1 MKVFKSY
8 LLWIISCLLSV
19 SGMARQ
25 VDIIHGPYLQ
35 NLKETEVTIVWLS
48 NKPTVGW
55 VELIPND
62 NTHFYLCER
71 PKFFDTTNGI
81 KNVSDLHS
89 VKINGLKPGTSYRYR
104 VFAREVLSFDGTD
117 VVYGQTAST
126 DVFSKEPLQFTTNS
140 SQKKELSFLIINDI
154 HGHVSDIKC
163 LLEAANYKEK
173 ELFFFNGDML
183 SEVSNRDTI
192 FSGFMD
198 EAVKLFASEKPMY
211 YARGNHETRVFFA
224 RHFQD
229 LFSVKEENLY
239 FMFRQGPIC
248 FIVLDTGEDKPDSD
262 IEYCDITDYD
272 TYRSEQARWLSEVVK
287 SDMFKT
293 ADYHIVIAHMP
304 PLTDRTKR
312 WHGQEE
318 ILRKFIPILNEVD
331 IDLMLCGHL
340 HKHIYQK
347 PSSLIKFPIWVNSF
361 DTVIEG
367 TLHKGRL
374 SIKMLDKKGNILLNH
389 NY

>member
-1 MKVFKSY
+1 
-8 LLWIISCLLSV
+8 
-19 SGMARQ
+19 
-25 VDIIHGPYLQ
+25 
-35 NLKETEVTIVWLS
+35 
-48 NKPTVGW
+48 
-55 VELIPND
+55 
-62 NTHFYLCER
+62 
-71 PKFFDTTNGI
+71 
-81 KNVSDLHS
+81 
-89 VKINGLKPGTSYRYR
+89 
-104 VFAREVLSFDGTD
+104 
-117 VVYGQTAST
+117 
-126 DVFSKEPLQFTTNS
+126 
-140 SQKKELSFLIINDI
+140 
-154 HGHVSDIKC
+154 
-163 LLEAANYKEK
+163 
-173 ELFFFNGDML
+173 
-183 SEVSNRDTI
+183 
-192 FSGFMD
+192 
-198 EAVKLFASEKPMY
+198 
-211 YARGNHETRVFFA
+211 
-224 RHFQD
+224 
-229 LFSVKEENLY
+229 
-239 FMFRQGPIC
+239 MFRQGPIC

>member
-1 MKVFKSY
+1 MLTQFNLHPPKS
-8 LLWIISCLLSV
+8 
-19 SGMARQ
+19 
-25 VDIIHGPYLQ
+25 
-35 NLKETEVTIVWLS
+35 
-48 NKPTVGW
+48 
-55 VELIPND
+55 
-62 NTHFYLCER
+62 
-71 PKFFDTTNGI
+71 
-81 KNVSDLHS
+81 
-89 VKINGLKPGTSYRYR
+89 KI
-104 VFAREVLSFDGTD
+104 
-117 VVYGQTAST
+117 
-126 DVFSKEPLQFTTNS
+126 
-140 SQKKELSFLIINDI
+140 KKELSFLIINDI

-293 ADYHIVIAHMP
+293 ADYHIVIAHM
-304 PLTDRTKR
+304 
-312 WHGQEE
+312 
-318 ILRKFIPILNEVD
+318 RKHSIFRHDNFIGCFSAD
-331 IDLMLCGHL
+331 
-340 HKHIYQK
+340 K
-347 PSSLIKFPIWVNSF
+347 
-361 DTVIEG
+361 
-367 TLHKGRL
+367 
-374 SIKMLDKKGNILLNH
+374 IKMSARK
-389 NY
+389 